1 MQRDA
6 GKAGR
11 LQRMPW
17 RQSGGDCLHVNNM
30 ELADAHHDNAVAVQE
45 RVGPWIKGGVPSCLM
60 VWFGWACAF
69 LLQRQL

>member
-11 LQRMPW
+11 LQTMPW
-17 RQSGGDCLHVNNM
+17 RQSGEDCLHVNNM

-45 RVGPWIKGGVPSCLM
+45 RVWPWIIKGGARLV
-60 VWFGWACAF
+60 
-69 LLQRQL
+69 